1 MDGLLVDLKRHLR
14 LDTEEPDEY
23 NDPLL
28 SDLLASGQAYL
39 NGLAGG
45 ELDYAKHIPKQM
57 LINYCRY
64 AYHDATELFVQSFA
78 SDILTM
84 QLLYATRSGD
94 VSD

>member
-1 MDGLLVDLKRHLR
+1 MDDLLVDLKRHLR

-28 SDLLASGQAYL
+28 SDLLQSGQAYL
-39 NGLAGG
+39 NSLAGG
-45 ELDYAKHIPKQM
+45 ELDYSKHVAKSLLM
-57 LINYCRY
+57 NYCRY

-84 QLLYATRSGD
+84 QLLYATESGD
-94 VSD
+94 YHD

>member
-28 SDLLASGQAYL
+28 SDLLQSGQAYL
-39 NGLAGG
+39 NSLAGG
-45 ELDYAKHIPKQM
+45 ELDYSKYVAKSLLM
-57 LINYCRY
+57 NYCRY